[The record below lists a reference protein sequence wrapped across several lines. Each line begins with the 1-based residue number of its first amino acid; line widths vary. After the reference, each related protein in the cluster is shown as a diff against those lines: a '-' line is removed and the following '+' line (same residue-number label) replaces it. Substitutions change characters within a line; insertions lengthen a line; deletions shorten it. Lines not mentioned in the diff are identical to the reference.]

1 MVNKKHIIQYKAKGV
16 VLYKVSF
23 TLLGYRVRKS
33 NLTKVEAETFY
44 HKVRRDILS
53 GNYNEDKKEL
63 DLFSSIKLSKFIR
76 NYLVHLRRNTELR
89 ESSVRMELACLT
101 RMAEIIG
108 EDRKLKSL
116 KPKTFIVAFQ
126 KFSNQEN
133 YSLNYRKAVRI
144 NTNKLIKWGLKNNY
158 LQNIQL
164 IEALRGKKERRTN
177 KAFFTRAELET
188 LFNEFD
194 LTNEKEAY
202 YYRFFFTQFQ
212 LALRV
217 REVGAISQNDI
228 NFDDNTVFIHK
239 TQSTHLVGNKVSV
252 QGTKNNKTAILP
264 VSPELKQVLKDQ
276 IDYKNKK
283 YPEKE
288 CLFLGTK
295 QGHNFDYTVHNRW
308 LKRIAKRAGIKG
320 NVSSHIFRRSWVCFG
335 VEAGLP
341 LNLLAAYSRHSPQ
354 VLLESYTEVKS
365 KLFYQVFREFQP
377 LNQVKV
383 GDKKDNIFPQ
393 SESVEIHLEEKDND

>member
-53 GNYNEDKKEL
+53 GNYNEGKQEL
-63 DLFSSIKLSKFIR
+63 DLFSSIKVSKFIR
-76 NYLVHLRRNTELR
+76 NYLSHLRRNTELR
-89 ESSVRMELACLT
+89 DSSVRMELACLS

-126 KFSNQEN
+126 KFSNSEN
-133 YSLNYRKAVRI
+133 YSLNYRKAVRT

-164 IEALRGKKERRTN
+164 IEPLRGKKERRKN

-188 LFNEFD
+188 LFSEFD

-228 NFDDNTVFIHK
+228 NFEENTVFIHK
-239 TQSTHLVGNKVSV
+239 TQSCHLIGNKVSV

-264 VSPELKQVLKDQ
+264 ISPELKQVLKEQ
-276 IDYKNKK
+276 I
-283 YPEKE
+283 
-288 CLFLGTK
+288 
-295 QGHNFDYTVHNRW
+295 
-308 LKRIAKRAGIKG
+308 
-320 NVSSHIFRRSWVCFG
+320 
-335 VEAGLP
+335 
-341 LNLLAAYSRHSPQ
+341 
-354 VLLESYTEVKS
+354 
-365 KLFYQVFREFQP
+365 
-377 LNQVKV
+377 
-383 GDKKDNIFPQ
+383 
-393 SESVEIHLEEKDND
+393 